1 MRPPLSTLPF
11 AVLTLALVACAGRP
25 ELARH
30 TPPAVAPP
38 RPEGCTAVSSGEPLQ
53 ASLNRASPGTTLCL
67 GEGTWV
73 GALVV
78 PRGVGLWGTGS
89 SVLRTDGTG
98 TTVLLQDGTSLG
110 GVTVDGSGGRFDVLD
125 AAVKVH
131 GDDVRVEGVTIRNSV
146 FGILVEKSR
155 RVTVRGNRVF
165 GIGGP
170 ALGMRGDGIR
180 LWETNDSLVEDN
192 LVEQA
197 RDCVVWYS
205 SRNVLRRNEV
215 RDGRYGVHLMYSHSN
230 RLERNRFVGNE
241 VGMFAMYSRDLT
253 ISDNQMLFSR
263 GSAGIGLGMK
273 ESGNLVVQRNL
284 LIHNTQGLFLDN
296 SPLVQGDRN
305 LFEHNVIRLSEVGIG
320 FLSSEHDN
328 EFRQNVLRDNTTQVR
343 VDGGGDALGVVW
355 NGNEW
360 SDYAGYDL
368 DRDGVGD
375 LPYELKDLSGALTS
389 RHADLSFLRG
399 TLALGLVGVAGEV
412 VPLFAPKPV
421 LRDPAPRI
429 HLEVANA
436 D

>member
-1 MRPPLSTLPF
+1 MRTLLPRLRVT
-11 AVLTLALVACAGRP
+11 ALTLALVACARRP
-25 ELARH
+25 ELAR
-30 TPPAVAPP
+30 TESPATRPPQ
-38 RPEGCTAVSSGEPLQ
+38 PETCVPVSSGEPLQ
-53 ASLNRASPGTTLCL
+53 AALDRASPGTTLCL
-67 GEGTWV
+67 GKGTWAGTV
-73 GALVV
+73 VV
-78 PRGVGLWGTGS
+78 PRGVGVWGTGE
-89 SVLRTDGTG
+89 SVLRTAGTG
-98 TTVLLQDGTSLG
+98 TTVLLQDGASLT

-131 GDDVRVEGVTIRNSV
+131 GNHVRVEGVTIRNSV

-155 RVTVRGNRVF
+155 WVTVRGNRVV

-180 LWETNDSLVEDN
+180 LWEANDSLVEEN
-192 LVEQA
+192 QVEQA

-205 SRNVLRRNEV
+205 SRNVVRGNEV

-230 RLERNRFVGNE
+230 RLEHNRFVGNE
-241 VGMFAMYSRDLT
+241 VGVFAMYSRDLT

-273 ESGNLVVQRNL
+273 ESGNLVVRNNL
-284 LIHNTQGLFLDN
+284 LAHNTQGLFLDN
-296 SPLVQGDRN
+296 SPLVEGDRN

-328 EFRQNVLRDNTTQVR
+328 LFRQNVLRDNTSQVR
-343 VDGGGDALGVVW
+343 VDGGGDALGVTW
-355 NGNEW
+355 DGNEW

-375 LPYELKDLSGALTS
+375 LPYELKDLPGALTS

-412 VPLFAPKPV
+412 VPLFAPKPI
-421 LRDPAPRI
+421 LRDAAPRM